1 VWAWRFAV
9 GHFLFLLGILAGKPF
24 VPYVEHASSTEAWH
38 STDDMVAARHFHY
51 ADENALV
58 RIVAVVDFPA
68 LLLGSVTATLAA
80 EQFLSPFHTSYVDAA
95 SWLLLGSA
103 EWFLFGH
110 LLDRL
115 KSRPRGRPA

>member
-1 VWAWRFAV
+1 MWAWRFAA
-9 GHFLFLLGILAGKPF
+9 GHFLLLLGILAGKPF
-24 VPYVEHASSTEAWH
+24 APYVEHALPGEAWH
-38 STDDMVAARHFHY
+38 STDDMVAARHVHY

-58 RIVAVVDFPA
+58 QLLAVVDFPA

-80 EQFLSPFHTSYVDAA
+80 EQFLSPLLTSYVGAA

-110 LLDRL
+110 LIDRL
-115 KSRPRGRPA
+115 RSRRSE